1 MRSGH
6 MRSRHIRSSL
16 GLLAAG
22 LVVAVSGCT
31 APIVV
36 EPAPYAGD
44 PGCAAV
50 MLGIPDEVGGLE
62 RHETS
67 SQATASYGDE
77 PRITVRCGVDV
88 PGPASERC
96 VAIDTPSASADWLVV
111 EEADVWRAT
120 AFGRNPA
127 MEVVIPKIRADQ
139 AVGEILAV
147 LGPAATLA
155 QRTGLECR

>member
-1 MRSGH
+1 MR
-6 MRSRHIRSSL
+6 RSLPLPAVI
-16 GLLAAG
+16 
-22 LVVAVSGCT
+22 LVWAVSGCT

-50 MLGIPDEVGGLE
+50 MLGIPDEVGGLQ

-77 PRITVRCGVDV
+77 PRITVRCGVEV
-88 PGPASERC
+88 PGPSNERC
-96 VAIDTPSASADWLVV
+96 VAIDTPAASADWLVV

-120 AFGRNPA
+120 AFGRTPA
-127 MEVVIPKIRADQ
+127 MEVVIPKMRADQ

-147 LGPAATLA
+147 FSPSATLA
-155 QRTGLECR
+155 EPSGLECR